1 MRDGSTR
8 QEPTSPQDITW
19 TPDRVQ
25 VDEWRQN
32 GRLDDLRVY
41 AEGASGLTWSRGLV
55 HALLEELHV
64 NDEFDLLVARVPRGR
79 ASQFPRL
86 VAIALL
92 MRHSWCPQDLEQ
104 TAIRL
109 GLLRVFPAIAP
120 VTTPKSINKRDRGH
134 RHRNGTRTPLS
145 EPRARRR

>member
-8 QEPTSPQDITW
+8 RRSTSPQQTTW
-19 TPDRVQ
+19 TPKRVQ
-25 VDEWRQN
+25 VDDWRRH
-32 GRLDDLRVY
+32 GRLDDLRTL
-41 AEGASGLTWSRGLV
+41 AEGANGLTWSRGLLN
-55 HALLEELHV
+55 ALLEELHI
-64 NDEFDLLVARVPRGR
+64 NEEFDLLVARVSRGR

-109 GLLRVFPAIAP
+109 GLIRMFPAIAP
-120 VTTPKSINKRDRGH
+120 VTTQKSINRRDRGH
-134 RHRNGTRTPLS
+134 RHRRQC
-145 EPRARRR
+145 RW

>member
-8 QEPTSPQDITW
+8 QEPTNPHDLICP
-19 TPDRVQ
+19 PDRVQ

-41 AEGASGLTWSRGLV
+41 AEGAAGLTWSRGLV

-64 NDEFDLLVARVPRGR
+64 NEEFDLLVARVPRGR
-79 ASQFPRL
+79 ARQFPRL

-92 MRHSWCPQDLEQ
+92 MRHSWCPQDLER

-109 GLLRVFPAIAP
+109 GLIRMSPAIEP
-120 VTTPKSINKRDRGH
+120 VTTQKSTNRRDRGH

-145 EPRARRR
+145 GPRARRR